1 MKSKFTKLNIGW
13 NAEPNVAVPKC
24 SVENDCLI
32 VRFKLNPYL
41 YPEFSY
47 GDIGVLRFEECSRY
61 RIGTV
66 NDEGWYRGKCRFSKL
81 APEWG
86 EFYKIEG
93 NLLLEHCPNDWIE
106 LKSKSKNEVHFLF
119 YFRDM
124 EFECSAEGWTFEVEY
139 CK

>member
-1 MKSKFTKLNIGW
+1 MKTKFTKLNNGW
-13 NAEPNVAVPKC
+13 NAEPNVAIPKC
-24 SVENDCLI
+24 SFEKEDLM
-32 VRFKLNPYL
+32 VRFKLNPYMF
-41 YPEFSY
+41 PEFSY
-47 GDIGVLRFEECSRY
+47 GDIGILRFEECSRY

-86 EFYKIEG
+86 EFYEIEG
-93 NLLLEHCPNDWIE
+93 DLLLELCQNDWVE
-106 LKSKSKNEVHFLF
+106 LKNKVKKERHFLF

-124 EFECSAEGWTFEVEY
+124 EFECDAKGWSFEVEY